1 MSDIPENKSVTEYNE
16 IMLEYSK
23 THLSPFINIKSY
35 ENTLYC
41 SVVYDGQ
48 IYPYTIVYDLS
59 TGESELFGK
68 TKEGMWFL
76 PELFVDGVMYKYID
90 AQFLPKY
97 VNRGILDPD
106 SRAAYDEI
114 LESGGSG
121 VIKYYLD

>member
-1 MSDIPENKSVTEYNE
+1 MIAHKANIFSTVVFRNTIYNLHYNTESQSYHFFERTIEDMS
-16 IMLEYSK
+16 
-23 THLSPFINIKSY
+23 
-35 ENTLYC
+35 
-41 SVVYDGQ
+41 
-48 IYPYTIVYDLS
+48 
-59 TGESELFGK
+59 
-68 TKEGMWFL
+68 FL

-97 VNRGILDPD
+97 VNREILDPD